1 MSEKDER
8 PGRSRLE
15 EDDPG
20 RRERPPRRRAPNGFL
35 IFLVILFV
43 ALVLITMGRS
53 FAGGGEVREV
63 SWGTLT
69 SYLATDF
76 DTLTETR
83 REEILREFGS
93 IPGMTELARTAL
105 LASPSR
111 IPYENVTLVQQRA
124 ALKREIDAISGLNPD
139 QVRAAKRVVD
149 EVFAAA
155 LKDLDERRKVK
166 RIVVEG
172 SIVTAELN
180 VDHKEEGKKASQKL
194 RAEVPKELS
203 QNPEVMRQL
212 LAAVGDPKNFEYR
225 QPSMVGDYL
234 LQFIPWVLLIVI
246 IYFFFFRTMRSAAG
260 PGSVLNFS
268 RSRAR
273 LITPDHVKV
282 TFEDVA
288 GIDEAKD
295 DVKEVVEFLKHP
307 KKFRRLGGRIPRGI
321 LLVGSPG
328 TGKTLLAKAI
338 AGESGVPFFSISGS
352 DFVEMFVGVGAGR
365 VRDLFRQAR
374 EQAPCVIFL
383 DEIDAVGRR
392 RGSGLGG
399 GHDEREQTLN
409 QILVEMDGFG
419 TDESVIVLAATNRP
433 DILDPA
439 LLRPGRFDREIVI
452 DLPDVKGREAILAVH
467 ARRVRMREG
476 TDLSVIAR
484 ATPGCSGADLA
495 AIINEAAIIAT
506 IRNRDDIGV
515 DELEEGRDKVMFGRQ
530 KRSRVMDDAE
540 KRVTAYHEAGH
551 ALVAQLQ
558 YPLSDPVHKVTIIP
572 RGMSLGA
579 TMRLPERD
587 RYILQRG
594 YFNATLAV
602 LFGGRAAEEAF
613 FDDISNGARDDI
625 KKATDLARAMVTEWG
640 MSESMGPVAYS
651 DPQEHLFLGREVT
664 RTTQH
669 SEKTSQMIDQ
679 EIRRIIDESYG
690 KAKELIK
697 RNKDKLERIAEA
709 LLKYETITGEEVAGI
724 LRGESIEVLRS
735 REAPQ
740 TA

>member
-1 MSEKDER
+1 MADKEDRNDKMGNSESEGS
-8 PGRSRLE
+8 PRSRVAK
-15 EDDPG
+15 
-20 RRERPPRRRAPNGFL
+20 RRAPSGLL

-43 ALVLITMGRS
+43 ALILITMGRS
-53 FAGGGEVREV
+53 LAGGGEVKDV
-63 SWGTLT
+63 SLGTLT
-69 SYLATDF
+69 SYLTTGLE
-76 DTLTETR
+76 TLTEQR
-83 REEILREFGS
+83 RGEILKGYAE
-93 IPGMTELARTAL
+93 IPDLGDE
-105 LASPSR
+105 SR
-111 IPYENVTLVQQRA
+111 AKLMGTIAKLSYDNVTLQQQRD
-124 ALKREIDAISGLNPD
+124 ALKREVESVPGLSPA
-139 QVRAAKRVVD
+139 QAQAAKQAVDRVWKIAQ
-149 EVFAAA
+149 E
-155 LKDLDERRKVK
+155 DLDKNRKVK
-166 RIVVEG
+166 KIVVEG
-172 SIVTAELN
+172 TVILAELN
-180 VDHKEEGKKASQKL
+180 VDHKEDNKPYRKI
-194 RAEVPKELS
+194 RATVPRELS
-203 QNPEVMRQL
+203 ENAAFLARLQ
-212 LAAVGDPKNFEYR
+212 AAVGDAKNFDTR
-225 QPSMVGDYL
+225 TPSPLPDIL
-234 LQFIPWVLLIVI
+234 LQLIPWVFLILI

-282 TFEDVA
+282 SFDDVA
-288 GIDEAKD
+288 GVDEAKE

-321 LLVGSPG
+321 LLVGPPG

-374 EQAPCVIFL
+374 EQSPCVVFL

-419 TDESVIVLAATNRP
+419 TDENVIVLAATNRP

-439 LLRPGRFDREIVI
+439 LLRPGRFDREVMI
-452 DLPDVKGREAILAVH
+452 DLPDVKGREAILKVH
-467 ARRVRMREG
+467 VKKIRLREG
-476 TDLSVIAR
+476 TDLSVVAR

-495 AIINEAAIIAT
+495 AVINEGAIIAT
-506 IRNRDDIGV
+506 LRNKDEVGLE
-515 DELEEGRDKVMFGRQ
+515 ELEEGRDKVMFGRQ
-530 KRSRVMDDAE
+530 KRSRVMDESE

-551 ALVAQLQ
+551 ALVAQLL
-558 YPLSDPVHKVTIIP
+558 YPMSDPVHKVTIIP
-572 RGMSLGA
+572 RGMSLGS

-594 YFNATLAV
+594 YFNAALAV
-602 LFGGRAAEEAF
+602 LFGGRAAEENF

-640 MSESMGPVAYS
+640 MSEVMGPVAYS
-651 DPQEHLFLGREVT
+651 NPEEHLFLGREVT

-669 SEKTSQMIDQ
+669 SEKTSQLIDQ
-679 EIRRIIDESYG
+679 EVRRLVDDAHA
-690 KAKELIK
+690 KARDLIK
-697 RNKDKLERIAEA
+697 RNKDKLDKIAEA
-709 LLKYETITGEEVAGI
+709 LLKYETISGDEVAAV
-724 LRGESIEVLRS
+724 LRGEDIATIRS
-735 REAPQ
+735 KVAAQP
-740 TA
+740 A

>member
-1 MSEKDER
+1 M
-8 PGRSRLE
+8 GRE
-15 EDDPG
+15 EG
-20 RRERPPRRRAPNGFL
+20 GESRRERGTARKKAPNGFL
-35 IFLVILFV
+35 IFLAILFV
-43 ALVLITMGRS
+43 ALILITMGRGI
-53 FAGGGEVREV
+53 AGGGEVKEV
-63 SWGTLT
+63 TWGTFTTYLT
-69 SYLATDF
+69 TSV
-76 DTLTETR
+76 DTLAEAR
-83 REEILREFGS
+83 RGQLRSEFAA
-93 IPGMTELARTAL
+93 IPGISDHARAGL
-105 LASPSR
+105 VASLGR
-111 IPYENVTLVQQRA
+111 IPYEGVTLAQQWE
-124 ALKREIDAISGLNPD
+124 ALKREIEFVEGLDPD
-139 QVRAAKRVVD
+139 QIRAAKRAVD
-149 EVFAAA
+149 EVFGAAA
-155 LKDLDERRKVK
+155 KELEERRKVK

-172 SIVTAELN
+172 AVVTAELA
-180 VDHKEEGKKASQKL
+180 VDHKEEGKQAYRKI

-203 QNPEVMRQL
+203 QHPEVMRQL

-225 QPSMVGDYL
+225 QPSMVGEYL

-273 LITPDHVKV
+273 LIAPDHVKV
-282 TFEDVA
+282 TFDDVA
-288 GIDEAKD
+288 GIDEAKE
-295 DVKEVVEFLKHP
+295 DVKEVVEFLRHP

-338 AGESGVPFFSISGS
+338 AGEAGVPFFSISGS

-452 DLPDVKGREAILAVH
+452 DLPDVKGREAILRVH
-467 ARRVRMREG
+467 ARKVRMREG

-506 IRNRDDIGV
+506 MRNRDDIGL

-530 KRSRVMDDAE
+530 KKSKVMDESE
-540 KRVTAYHEAGH
+540 KRITAYHESGH
-551 ALVAQLQ
+551 ALVAQLLV
-558 YPLSDPVHKVTIIP
+558 PLSDPVHKVTIIP

-587 RYILQRG
+587 RYIHQRG
-594 YFNATLAV
+594 HFAATLAV

-640 MSESMGPVAYS
+640 MSEAMGPIAYS

-664 RTTQH
+664 RTSQH
-669 SEKTSQMIDQ
+669 SEKTAQMIDR
-679 EIRRIIDESYG
+679 EIRRIVDEAYE
-690 KAKELIK
+690 KAKELIGGH
-697 RNKDKLERIAEA
+697 RDKLERIAEA
-709 LLKYETITGEEVAGI
+709 LLKYETLSGEEVAGI
-724 LRGESIEVLRS
+724 LRGETIEELRT
-735 REAPQ
+735 REARQ